1 MQVRPTVTNRTMA
14 QVTTL
19 QRQLSRFE
27 IGNVQGLNDPNKRKG
42 EGSYGTVY
50 EVMVDGVPRIA
61 KQLHSVLIAPDVRRD
76 EKRGIYA
83 RFYEECLLLS
93 ELDHSNI
100 VKFVGIHFGSTN
112 VEFDVSLVM
121 EKLDTDLDKYLS
133 NNKNVPI
140 DQKLSILLDVTT
152 GLLYLHTKNP
162 PVVHRDLTTGNV
174 LLSKDLKAKIADFG
188 VSRIMNI
195 SPNRLASQ
203 TKCPGTLAYMPP
215 EALQERPVYGKA
227 LDVFSFGALCLC
239 TIHQEFAEVFNVSHS
254 PNLQAAL
261 ERGEIEILRRK
272 KWFDMMPAD
281 HCLRDLVKS
290 CLQDRPKRRPSTESL
305 KEIVTELCIK
315 DWRRLWKEGSNFKV
329 KQSFAF
335 VSLATCI
342 ITLSI

>member
-1 MQVRPTVTNRTMA
+1 MAYLTMA

-27 IGNVQGLNDPNKRKG
+27 IENVLGLNDPTKRKG

-61 KQLHSVLIAPDVRRD
+61 KQFHSVLIAPDVRRD

-112 VEFDVSLVM
+112 VQFDVSLVM

-133 NNKNVPI
+133 SNTNVPI
-140 DQKLSILLDVTT
+140 HQKLSILLDVTT
-152 GLLYLHTKNP
+152 GLLYLHTKQP
-162 PVVHRDLTTGNV
+162 PVFHRDLTTRNV

-195 SPNRLASQ
+195 SPKVPKASQ

-227 LDVFSFGALCLC
+227 LDVFSFGELCLC
-239 TIHQEFAEVFNVSHS
+239 TIHQEFAKCSMYHTVPSCKVHLSVGR
-254 PNLQAAL
+254 L
-261 ERGEIEILRRK
+261 
-272 KWFDMMPAD
+272 
-281 HCLRDLVKS
+281 KS
-290 CLQDRPKRRPSTESL
+290 
-305 KEIVTELCIK
+305 
-315 DWRRLWKEGSNFKV
+315 
-329 KQSFAF
+329 
-335 VSLATCI
+335 
-342 ITLSI
+342 